1 MSDVGIFVETVGILR
16 VKWRER
22 SNPTRATGGGKP
34 NADTEAD
41 QFISARAVARGG
53 DSDMAVRLFEDA
65 IARAPQFDAAVEAQA
80 ELLDMTG
87 HSEEAKAKYT
97 EARSIRAATRQGPPD
112 RPFAVRQRGNFRSE
126 ISAYD
131 TVLRSLKKNALPYI
145 ARGNAYLTSGKP
157 EQALADYER
166 ALKLKPGLLDVQAI
180 KAEALSAMGK
190 YDEALTTIDAVLT
203 ARPSDAEALST
214 RSVILMGLGRP
225 DDANADLNRQLALLP
240 TSQAAACACIA
251 LRLAALRA
259 GLRRTRQRYRQAAA
273 RSLLA
278 SLSGDGPDAPWPAA
292 GFDAP
297 VVAQALWP
305 ARLLAFQAGRAQR
318 AGRDGSR
325 PTPDC
330 RRGGG
335 PGSRS
340 ARMSRA
346 VTLEVAKRHWRLVV
360 DRAALSLI
368 EHAAA
373 RNELKRIG
381 GAELF
386 SSHIT
391 WTRVG
396 CSR

>member
-1 MSDVGIFVETVGILR
+1 MSDVGILSKLSESLR

-41 QFISARAVARGG
+41 QLYLRARVIARGG

-87 HSEEAKAKYT
+87 HSDEAKAKYT

-240 TSQAAACACIA
+240 TSQAAARACIA
-251 LRLAALRA
+251 LRLAAYELA
-259 GLRRTRQRYRQAAA
+259 FAELDSVIARQPHDPYWRLYQATA
-273 RSLLA
+273 RMRLGQPPA
-278 SLSGDGPDAPWPAA
+278 ST
-292 GFDAP
+292 P
-297 VVAQALWP
+297 VVAQGPWP
-305 ARLLAFQAGRAQR
+305 AILLAFQAGQASEQDVMAQ
-318 AGRDGSR
+318 AD
-325 PTPDC
+325 TDC
-330 RRGGG
+330 RRAEAWFQFGAHVA
-335 PGSRS
+335 SRD
-340 ARMSRA
+340 
-346 VTLEVAKRHWRLVV
+346 LEVAKRHWRQVV
-360 DRAALSLI
+360 DHAAPSLI

-381 GAELF
+381 G
-386 SSHIT
+386 
-391 WTRVG
+391 
-396 CSR
+396 